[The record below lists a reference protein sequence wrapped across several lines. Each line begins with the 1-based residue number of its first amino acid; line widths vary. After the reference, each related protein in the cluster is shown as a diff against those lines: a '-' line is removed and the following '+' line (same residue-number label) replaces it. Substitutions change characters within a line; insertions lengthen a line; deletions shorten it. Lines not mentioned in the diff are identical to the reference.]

1 MVALLLAVRVVPIGS
16 PLPAAVVCL
25 AIEPM
30 TVWIF
35 LLGLLVAAV
44 VVLQLWRWRRR
55 PAALPQDRTL
65 FSLCTGDIVQFEG
78 RDWVVEDRL
87 LYSDAGF
94 EWLEYLLRDGNDGRW
109 LSVCE
114 DDWLEVSWLESV
126 SSSELAPASFA
137 GSGAGRFPARLQLD
151 GVTYALKEQG
161 QASISSSARV
171 MNRRQS
177 GCRYADYTGTG
188 GLVLSLEQWDQAAA
202 AASGEPPD
210 PPELTVGRLIDPAL
224 LTLLPGDGRSV
235 YR

>member
-1 MVALLLAVRVVPIGS
+1 
-16 PLPAAVVCL
+16 
-25 AIEPM
+25 M
-30 TVWIF
+30 TVWIL

-44 VVLQLWRWRRR
+44 VVLQLRRWRRR

-65 FSLCTGDIVQFEG
+65 LTLCTGDIVQFEG

-87 LYSDAGF
+87 LYSEEGF

-109 LSVCE
+109 LSVSE

-126 SSSELAPASFA
+126 SASALAPASLA

-161 QASISSSARV
+161 RASISSSARV

-177 GCRYADYTGTG
+177 DCRYADYTASDGQ
-188 GLVLSLEQWDQAAA
+188 VLSLEQWDLASAAA
-202 AASGEPPD
+202 AGQAPD
-210 PPELTVGRLIDPAL
+210 PPELSVGRLIDPGQ

>member
-1 MVALLLAVRVVPIGS
+1 
-16 PLPAAVVCL
+16 
-25 AIEPM
+25 M
-30 TVWIF
+30 TVWIL

-44 VVLQLWRWRRR
+44 VVLQLRRWRRR

-65 FSLCTGDIVQFEG
+65 FTLCTGDIVQFEG

-87 LYSDAGF
+87 LYAEEGF
-94 EWLEYLLRDGNDGRW
+94 EWLEYLLRDGTDGRW
-109 LSVCE
+109 LSVSE

-126 SSSELAPASFA
+126 SASALAPASLA
-137 GSGAGRFPARLQLD
+137 GSGAGRFPERLQFE

-161 QASISSSARV
+161 RASINSSARV

-177 GCRYADYTGTG
+177 GCRYADYTASG
-188 GLVLSLEQWDQAAA
+188 GQVLSLEQWDLASAAA
-202 AASGEPPD
+202 AGQAPD
-210 PPELTVGRLIDPAL
+210 PPELSVGRLIDPGQ